1 MHKLEISL
9 HGTHYNT
16 ARADGCTANCKNVQ
30 PIQASNTSN
39 KATTLKRSTTDEDG

>member
-9 HGTHYNT
+9 YTYYNT

-30 PIQASNTSN
+30 PTQIYNATN
-39 KATTLKRSTTDEDG
+39 KATTLKRSNIEEDD